1 MRKRK
6 SINGNGFLEK
16 IFPRP
21 HRSHPQ
27 EINLTP
33 ARNGSIISGMKA
45 KRAESRAGYGQRA
58 GGWCELGR
66 IRAGSRRARSAQEMG
81 RRVASLSCVQ
91 EGRAGRAVN
100 QGGTAKERHFVLV
113 DGLGAFIF
121 RAPPHN
127 SAARQAK
134 SFPPSAACKF
144 LDLPPVNLRNLHLH
158 LTKNPFAGRPPHLC
172 GVALDISN
180 TERKSFP

>member
-1 MRKRK
+1 M
-6 SINGNGFLEK
+6 G
-16 IFPRP
+16 
-21 HRSHPQ
+21 HPQ

-58 GGWCELGR
+58 GGRCEPER

-121 RAPPHN
+121 GHQQGRKEVFPMN
-127 SAARQAK
+127 KNIKCAADLRRMYLEFFK
-134 SFPPSAACKF
+134 SKGHAVIPSASVIPEK
-144 LDLPPVNLRNLHLH
+144 
-158 LTKNPFAGRPPHLC
+158 K
-172 GVALDISN
+172 
-180 TERKSFP
+180 K